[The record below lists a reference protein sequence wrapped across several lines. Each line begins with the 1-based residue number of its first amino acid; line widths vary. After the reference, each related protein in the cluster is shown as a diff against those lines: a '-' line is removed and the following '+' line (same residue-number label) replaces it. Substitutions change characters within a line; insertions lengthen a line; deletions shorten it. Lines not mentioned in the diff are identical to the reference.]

1 MIVLYLALLASGV
14 SLFVLSYVAPFR
26 VARLLRQRYPQHWQV
41 IADAGHGK
49 LSGFRIWASMQQVL
63 RSPALPALG
72 DAVISR
78 WQWIWRYSQ
87 WLGWACWLGALA
99 MRLWLH

>member
-1 MIVLYLALLASGV
+1 
-14 SLFVLSYVAPFR
+14 
-26 VARLLRQRYPQHWQV
+26 
-41 IADAGHGK
+41 
-49 LSGFRIWASMQQVL
+49 MQQVL

-72 DAVISR
+72 DVAINR
-78 WQWIWRYSQ
+78 WQAIWRYSQ